1 MAPRRL
7 ITAATLLGFGL
18 HLASCG
24 GFVADHWPHWAG
36 GMPADVPPRPGAPGY
51 SEFIAHGQAAPET
64 KQQPAAAAQ
73 GAVQPVAATE
83 APAASAPAAASAA
96 PTRPIRAAAPD
107 SDVTKDSSVVNGGL
121 Y

>member
-18 HLASCG
+18 SLASCG

-51 SEFIAHGQAAPET
+51 SEFVAHGQAAPEV
-64 KQQPAAAAQ
+64 KQQPPAAVE
-73 GAVQPVAATE
+73 GNVQPGAAT
-83 APAASAPAAASAA
+83 PAVAVSAPAAPAA
-96 PTRPIRAAAPD
+96 PARAPVPD
-107 SDVTKDSSVVNGGL
+107 NDVTQDSSVVKGGL

>member
-1 MAPRRL
+1 MRFQHHSAATNAIHSLQHGISRSLPQRSGRLMAPRRL

-36 GMPADVPPRPGAPGY
+36 GTPADVPPRPGAPGY

-64 KQQPAAAAQ
+64 KQQPAATAQ

-83 APAASAPAAASAA
+83 A
-96 PTRPIRAAAPD
+96 
-107 SDVTKDSSVVNGGL
+107 
-121 Y
+121 